1 MQIASV
7 SLLDGRRCVPL
18 SRCEGRFADSACLP
32 ESPAR
37 TGRVVG
43 ARTSW
48 PGRRESRTRSWLR
61 DRTRR
66 SCAHLSTGSSSGAE
80 LPATCLP
87 ARWQSLL
94 RRAGKG
100 AAGRP
105 SSSSRLS
112 AVLQESSN
120 RPDADGVVWLGL
132 SRTWRAVGVMPR
144 PASAATR
151 SQVVTPVRDVTDLSR
166 VPATDRYPSL
176 RGVQLAAATGNVR
189 PIWNVLGD
197 RSERQQGVVEQT
209 SGSH

>member
-37 TGRVVG
+37 TARVVG

-120 RPDADGVVWLGL
+120 RPDVVWSGL
-132 SRTWRAVGVMPR
+132 AQDLARRGRDATRR
-144 PASAATR
+144 FAATR
-151 SQVVTPVRDVTDLSR
+151 SQVVTPVRDATDLSQM
-166 VPATDRYPSL
+166 PATDRYQSP
-176 RGVQLAAATGNVR
+176 RGAQLAAATGNV
-189 PIWNVLGD
+189 
-197 RSERQQGVVEQT
+197 
-209 SGSH
+209 